1 MKSEVEEK
9 LLPCSTDT
17 GSTPLSVRHRAVR
30 LHKCA
35 LMHVTLTMSV
45 HVSWVRDE
53 TSEQITD
60 EVLRIMCDDAVGSLS
75 RRALVIAPCATSP
88 DFSTLQGSIVQPQ
101 SRASIRTSCA
111 SSSSRAIRTDDFI
124 FDLSGQGT
132 SHVLHPSTANE

>member
-1 MKSEVEEK
+1 MKSEAEEK

-75 RRALVIAPCATSP
+75 RRALDHQVLELCFRYLVDPCTLRQTTKSYRRTCRQWVKLAPDIADRIA
-88 DFSTLQGSIVQPQ
+88 
-101 SRASIRTSCA
+101 
-111 SSSSRAIRTDDFI
+111 
-124 FDLSGQGT
+124 
-132 SHVLHPSTANE
+132 E